1 MSDLK
6 KRITNLLTKLR
17 VDENSVLFAKGDTV
31 NEKTI
36 KKISKADMQRTRFY
50 VICISILLKTV
61 VKQMNSQVKKVVL
74 TTPFI

>member
-50 VICISILLKTV
+50 II
-61 VKQMNSQVKKVVL
+61 
-74 TTPFI
+74 